1 MMISFQSENRASQG
15 HTKLSSDKVL
25 IRFEWNLLD
34 DRKRREGVWGPEKM
48 TDFHDK
54 IQTTTN
60 ASTDALSTTRYQV
73 VVYLYIWE

>member
-34 DRKRREGVWGPEKM
+34 DRKRREGVWGPGE
-48 TDFHDK
+48 DDGFP
-54 IQTTTN
+54 
-60 ASTDALSTTRYQV
+60 R
-73 VVYLYIWE
+73 